1 MAVTVKITLQDSPV
15 QISAQVDDGAA
26 VLAQVKDALASQA
39 GVLEFTDVKN
49 HQYVVAASKIVAAE
63 VSAEEGRKVGF
74 AN

>member
-15 QISAQVDDGAA
+15 PISAQVDDGAA

-39 GVLEFTDVKN
+39 GVLEFTDVKK